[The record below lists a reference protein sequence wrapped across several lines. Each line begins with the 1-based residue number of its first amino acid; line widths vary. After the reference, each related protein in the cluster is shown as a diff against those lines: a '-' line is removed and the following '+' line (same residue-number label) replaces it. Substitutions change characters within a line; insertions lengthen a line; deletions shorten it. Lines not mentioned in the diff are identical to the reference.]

1 MWNGGRLGGNFFCTF
16 FSAFCVLALANALQA
31 NASTAEDSEAFASCV
46 KQLMLKAKEASISSA
61 TIDQTLTNVSHNPRV
76 IELDRQ
82 QPEFTT
88 SFADYLNRRV
98 TQDRIKQGR
107 ALLKQHRQLLD
118 DASARFGVPARYLVA
133 FWGLETNYGRFLGKM
148 NVPDSLTTLACDP
161 RRSDYFTS
169 ELIDALKIIDEGIV
183 APQKMEG
190 SWAGAMGHVQFM
202 PSAYRRYALDYDGD
216 GKRDLWRS
224 LPDAMGSAAH
234 FLQNLG
240 WEKGA
245 RWGREVLLP
254 DNFDYLQAGLTN
266 SQPLAEWKKLG
277 IRQADGSPLPQAD
290 IAASLLVP
298 SGHQGPAFMVYDN
311 FNVIM
316 RWNRSEFYALSVGY
330 LADRINGA
338 GALRRAPPEN
348 VPRLHR
354 DQVIALQEKLL
365 AAGFDLG
372 EADGIFGP
380 ASRRALSQFQQ
391 QQNLIAD
398 GFPGEEVLKR
408 LGIN

>member
-1 MWNGGRLGGNFFCTF
+1 M
-16 FSAFCVLALANALQA
+16 
-31 NASTAEDSEAFASCV
+31 
-46 KQLMLKAKEASISSA
+46 
-61 TIDQTLTNVSHNPRV
+61 
-76 IELDRQ
+76 
-82 QPEFTT
+82 
-88 SFADYLNRRV
+88 
-98 TQDRIKQGR
+98 
-107 ALLKQHRQLLD
+107 
-118 DASARFGVPARYLVA
+118 
-133 FWGLETNYGRFLGKM
+133 
-148 NVPDSLTTLACDP
+148 
-161 RRSDYFTS
+161 
-169 ELIDALKIIDEGIV
+169 
-183 APQKMEG
+183 
-190 SWAGAMGHVQFM
+190 
-202 PSAYRRYALDYDGD
+202 
-216 GKRDLWRS
+216 
-224 LPDAMGSAAH
+224 
-234 FLQNLG
+234 
-240 WEKGA
+240 
-245 RWGREVLLP
+245 LP